1 MEATPSVNDVPL
13 HILMTDPHLRGGGQ
27 VRYLTSLAREVV
39 RLGHRVTFG
48 CRPGSVLVD
57 RAVEAGCDVHAQFPF
72 RGGLRPRSWFEDLRQ
87 IRRFILEQRPDII
100 HVNLSQDH
108 WSCGVANRL
117 MGFPVCLLRTRHNTY
132 RVRDTFVNRVLN
144 RHWTDYQVVVCD
156 VVRRTLAAQPT
167 FDATR
172 MESIHNGVDA
182 EEYRPNPEARKKARQ
197 EFGYRDDDAV
207 LGIAARLVPAKGH
220 EFLFRAVAQLRDEAS
235 KLRDEAPRL
244 RVLVLGEGELEGSL
258 KGLVADLSLGSIV
271 SFAGFRDDMAY
282 CTQAFDIGIQPSIDC
297 DTSSLS
303 LKEQMA
309 AGKPVIASDYG
320 GLTEIVTD
328 GAEGFAVP
336 AGTVEPL
343 AQAIGKLL
351 SNPLLCEKMGRAGR
365 ARVLDEFTVQR
376 FASRT
381 VDAYRR
387 ALKFHR
393 ARLEGRRN

>member
-1 MEATPSVNDVPL
+1 MNDVPL

-27 VRYLTSLAREVV
+27 VSYLTNLAREVV
-39 RLGHRVTFG
+39 GLGHRVTFG

-57 RAVEAGCDVHAQFPF
+57 CAAEAGCDVHAEFPF
-72 RGGLRPRSWFEDLRQ
+72 RGGLRPRSWLEDLRRVRQ
-87 IRRFILEQRPDII
+87 FILEQRPDVI

-117 MGFPVCLLRTRHNTY
+117 MGFPVCLMRTRHNTY

-144 RHWTDYQVVVCD
+144 RRWTDYQVVVCD
-156 VVRRTLAAQPT
+156 VVRQTLAAQPT

-172 MESIHNGVDA
+172 MESIHNGIDA
-182 EEYRPNPEARKKARQ
+182 EAYKPDPEARKKARE
-197 EFGYRDDDAV
+197 EFGYGGDDVV

-220 EFLFRAVAQLRDEAS
+220 EFLFRAVAQLQEES
-235 KLRDEAPRL
+235 PKL
-244 RVLVLGEGELEGSL
+244 RVLVLGEGELAESL
-258 KGLVADLSLGSIV
+258 KKLVADLSIGAVV
-271 SFAGFRDDMAY
+271 SFVGFRDDMAY
-282 CTQAFDIGIQPSIDC
+282 CTQAFDIGVQPSIDC

-320 GLTEIVTD
+320 GLTEIVAD
-328 GAEGFAVP
+328 GAEGFVVP
-336 AGTVEPL
+336 EGTVEPL
-343 AQAIGKLL
+343 AQAIGKLAA
-351 SNPLLCEKMGRAGR
+351 NPMLCEKMGRAGR
-365 ARVLDEFTVQR
+365 SRVLEEFTVQR

-387 ALKFHR
+387 ALEFHR
-393 ARLEGRRN
+393 ERAGRLRN